1 MLAWFSK
8 TQRFRVCLPKKGNQP
23 SSRCNFRSTRST
35 VHKGHIFPTLT
46 CRAEPEIEMGFC
58 RCGRSNF
65 DTSKKK
71 IDAYSQRMRV
81 IVQGSLW
88 RHKLYYPL
96 RKANFNRY
104 VRSNRS
110 SPCNLPKHLSGSSS
124 DQTSPPAS
132 GSSASIESQ
141 PKWIG
146 TFYPSS

>member
-1 MLAWFSK
+1 MDLSDALRRAKVRKVIVGTASPFNL
-8 TQRFRVCLPKKGNQP
+8 TLRLRFAAQCVRPCSMHMHTPSLQHFVDAGAATSIRV
-23 SSRCNFRSTRST
+23 R
-35 VHKGHIFPTLT
+35 
-46 CRAEPEIEMGFC
+46 
-58 RCGRSNF
+58 
-65 DTSKKK
+65 KK

-124 DQTSPPAS
+124 DQASPPAS